1 MTAGITAMSR
11 AETATPV
18 FAEKKARRRTRK
30 ALGPKLAVFSFLL
43 MAAAFFCVPL
53 YVIVV
58 TAFKSMDEIRLGN
71 IFSLPQVWT
80 VEGWHYA
87 MFEACSGTVCSGL
100 SMGFFNSLY
109 ILAPSLVLSIAGF
122 AVAVCSVIGLKWV
135 SPLLGLAMGMQTA
148 AATRFG
154 RATVNT
160 VYITGDV
167 QRLFEG
173 VVAFLWPRPGT
184 PPPADVG
191 PLALVW
197 LVYFCG
203 ALIGAF
209 ADLSFRYALL
219 IPAAILP
226 FVLLRGEVRR

>member
-1 MTAGITAMSR
+1 VISAAGRATLLPPAVQVVLLAGIAGYVDAVGFLRYQGFACQITGNTVLLALALFQRSWEQSLYYVAMM
-11 AETATPV
+11 ACFTV
-18 FAEKKARRRTRK
+18 GV
-30 ALGPKLAVFSFLL
+30 LLA
-43 MAAAFFCVPL
+43 
-53 YVIVV
+53 
-58 TAFKSMDEIRLGN
+58 
-71 IFSLPQVWT
+71 
-80 VEGWHYA
+80 
-87 MFEACSGTVCSGL
+87 SGL
-100 SMGFFNSLY
+100 IRFGRS
-109 ILAPSLVLSIAGF
+109 PSLVLSIAG
-122 AVAVCSVIGLKWV
+122 AALALCSVIGLKWV

-154 RATVNT
+154 RATLNT
-160 VYITGDV
+160 VFITGDV

-184 PPPADVG
+184 APPADVG

-209 ADLSFRYALL
+209 VDLNFRYALL

-226 FVLLRGEVRR
+226 FVLLRRRI

>member
-1 MTAGITAMSR
+1 MTPT
-11 AETATPV
+11 
-18 FAEKKARRRTRK
+18 AEKR
-30 ALGPKLAVFSFLL
+30 ALLPPPAQAALLAAIAGYVDAVGFLRYQ
-43 MAAAFFCVPL
+43 AFACQ
-53 YVIVV
+53 I
-58 TAFKSMDEIRLGN
+58 TGN
-71 IFSLPQVWT
+71 T
-80 VEGWHYA
+80 VLLALALFQRSWEQ
-87 MFEACSGTVCSGL
+87 
-100 SMGFFNSLY
+100 SLY
-109 ILAPSLVLSIAGF
+109 YVAMMACFTVGVLLASGFIRSGRAPSLVLSIAGA
-122 AVAVCSVIGLKWV
+122 AVALCSVIGLKWV

-154 RATVNT
+154 RATLNT
-160 VYITGDV
+160 VFITGDV

-173 VVAFLWPRPGT
+173 LVALLWPRPGT
-184 PPPADVG
+184 QPPADVG

-226 FVLLRGEVRR
+226 FVLLRRRG